1 MLQWPFACFHWSC
14 EEIFYYLSVCLLKI
28 ASNWQIKGI
37 QNLLS
42 CLIALMDLKHEAE
55 KIPSLAQAVFS
66 FIAQFCGDLFWY
78 NCLLFQGKQQLWSL
92 KYKTAVKVGRKSCQ
106 ILSLTVEIVVSS
118 SGIKLQVKK
127 AGSAKHHCH
136 LVSHDS
142 LIITWVPV
150 IGKKHN

>member
-14 EEIFYYLSVCLLKI
+14 EEIFYYISVCLLKI

-42 CLIALMDLKHEAE
+42 CLMALMDLKHEAE

-78 NCLLFQGKQQLWSL
+78 NCLLFQGKQQL
-92 KYKTAVKVGRKSCQ
+92 
-106 ILSLTVEIVVSS
+106 
-118 SGIKLQVKK
+118 
-127 AGSAKHHCH
+127 
-136 LVSHDS
+136 
-142 LIITWVPV
+142 
-150 IGKKHN
+150 